1 MKARVYISYLW
12 QQLIT
17 KKKDRI
23 FEERQKKVVLT
34 TFDNM
39 KIIPS
44 LALITA
50 STSRFLPSTP
60 SLSKLSPNKLSVD
73 FRVRLPI
80 KFSRKNGYRLQLLGN
95 RATLFHSRR
104 TPHVPNIMRKLL

>member
-1 MKARVYISYLW
+1 MKALVYISYLW

-39 KIIPS
+39 KNIPS

-50 STSRFLPSTP
+50 GTSQFLPSTP
-60 SLSKLSPNKLSVD
+60 SLSKLSPIKL
-73 FRVRLPI
+73 
-80 KFSRKNGYRLQLLGN
+80 
-95 RATLFHSRR
+95 
-104 TPHVPNIMRKLL
+104 M